1 MVRPCD
7 DISDFV
13 LIQRMADQKA
23 DSAGAKTAWGHFYVR
38 HYRFLLRVC
47 MSDHGYLLG
56 ADGVK
61 DIVHDAFLKAFDH
74 AATFNHREDCEMA
87 IQERKSRGWL
97 SRIAEN
103 VVRDRFR
110 GQPEVC
116 FVEEEEIEYLK
127 ASQDANVVESEVPE
141 SKRLILLKA
150 SFALLSDVEQ
160 TILRATMFWWQ
171 SGQQHQRM
179 PNTAMLQLSE
189 QTGKS
194 AENIRQIRARAIG
207 KLEKYISENFDNEKT
222 D

>member
-56 ADGVK
+56 TDGVK

-74 AATFNHREDCEMA
+74 ASTFNHREDCETV
-87 IQERKSRGWL
+87 IQERKCRGWL

-116 FVEEEEIEYLK
+116 FVEEDEIEYLN
-127 ASQDANVVESEVPE
+127 ATEDGNDVESEVPE
-141 SKRLILLKA
+141 CKRLNLLKA
-150 SFALLSDVEQ
+150 GFSLLSDVEQ

-179 PNTAMLQLSE
+179 PNAAMLQLSE

-194 AENIRQIRARAIG
+194 ADNIRQIRARAIG
-207 KLEKYISENFDNEKT
+207 KLEKYISENLDNEKT